1 MATNFDPK
9 KYDWKAGYQQAQ
21 EMLAGKKSFYY
32 SKTDEQRKQAAL
44 KTQNARMKM
53 QQMGTPSDLVPGKG
67 NDYSKLA
74 KDYLSRFRTNMSAST
89 QANTPTPYQ
98 PYSAPADWGADVD
111 PRATTNWA
119 EADKIN
125 KGLLNDQMKYANDP
139 EGWKQA
145 YTKASERA
153 KWLGIDPQYIMPNG
167 QTLGQSQDWMKKFT
181 ESAGMWQG
189 QPNTSASSWTTGQI
203 NNNLDAMTNMNN
215 PMWDSYKQ
223 MANSQGTAAY
233 NEQVKNYQKLMS
245 ELQNQANQ
253 SMDAVNN
260 NVADAEAKL
269 EDTSFQD
276 YLKSRQAMSNR
287 GLTGTGLADD
297 ANTRLQLDRTRQMA
311 GIQRDAN
318 AQANKIQDTL
328 NTNQT
333 EAMQKM
339 AATNMQDMINDLF
352 MEYQKTGSEN
362 ALKAAQEYQKMLKEM
377 MPYEQ
382 MTKDQEADFA
392 IANGKLQLDAS
403 KLELA
408 KLVADRDYSLDL
420 SKQMGYLV
428 GMDGQPLKDS
438 NGNLIS
444 TVEKLKLDETI
455 RNNQFN
461 NQLEASKLAEVIRNN
476 TFNNQV
482 DWAKVEETVRN
493 NQFNN
498 ELDARKLDEIIR
510 NNTFNNEIDWKRV
523 EEEIRNNMFNNQL
536 GQGKLDETIRSN
548 KASEQLKQQSIDLDA
563 QELVAKV
570 TQWAEENKLAS
581 RGLDIKENEFAEQM
595 DIDRANLDIAR
606 DRLIRQKDKDRADT
620 LNTQINHLNRQ
631 IEASIKKNGKAS
643 KGLLEKR
650 DKLLDQVADLYSH
663 APMSDSGSYGSSGG
677 GYSTSGFLG

>member
-1 MATNFDPK
+1 
-9 KYDWKAGYQQAQ
+9 
-21 EMLAGKKSFYY
+21 
-32 SKTDEQRKQAAL
+32 
-44 KTQNARMKM
+44 
-53 QQMGTPSDLVPGKG
+53 
-67 NDYSKLA
+67 
-74 KDYLSRFRTNMSAST
+74 
-89 QANTPTPYQ
+89 
-98 PYSAPADWGADVD
+98 
-111 PRATTNWA
+111 
-119 EADKIN
+119 
-125 KGLLNDQMKYANDP
+125 
-139 EGWKQA
+139 
-145 YTKASERA
+145 
-153 KWLGIDPQYIMPNG
+153 
-167 QTLGQSQDWMKKFT
+167 
-181 ESAGMWQG
+181 
-189 QPNTSASSWTTGQI
+189 
-203 NNNLDAMTNMNN
+203 
-215 PMWDSYKQ
+215 
-223 MANSQGTAAY
+223 MANAQGTAAY

-297 ANTRLQLDRTRQMA
+297 ANTRLQLDRVRQMA

-318 AQANKIQDTL
+318 AQANKIQDSL

-339 AATNMQDMINDLF
+339 AATNMQDMINKLF
-352 MEYQKTGSEN
+352 SEYQKTGSEN

-392 IANGKLQLDAS
+392 IANGKLQIDQGRLQLDAN

-461 NQLEASKLAEVIRNN
+461 NQIEAAKMAEIIRNN

-482 DWAKVEETVRN
+482 DWTKVQETIRN

-498 ELDARKLDEIIR
+498 ELDAKKLEEIIR
-510 NNTFNNEIDWKRV
+510 NNTYNNEIDWARV
-523 EEEIRNNMFNNQL
+523 QEEIRNNMANNEL
-536 GQGKLDETIRSN
+536 DQGKLNETIRSN

-563 QELVAKV
+563 QGLVAQV

-595 DIDRANLDIAR
+595 DMDRAQLDIAR

-643 KGLLEKR
+643 KGLLKKR
-650 DKLLDQVADLYSH
+650 DSLLDQVADLYSH
-663 APMSDSGSYGSSGG
+663 APMKDEGSYGGSGGG